1 MKLPLKILI
10 HAIYWIVF
18 SMFSMVV
25 SLGEASGDWKHIKNL
40 TPHFLINLF
49 WAAIIFYLFYF
60 YFIRFFEKKQFVKYL
75 VFSVLSSIVLTL
87 MLMPLHKFFYPQFE
101 VFNHRYMIPPIAGTF
116 IIAQCGSL
124 VKGFEN
130 WFSDIQLKSE
140 LEARNLRNEL
150 ELLKSQINPHFL
162 FNSLNNID
170 SLIRTSPE
178 NASTSL
184 ITLSDMLRYM
194 IYETR
199 TDRVPLNKEI
209 VYIKNYIRLQQLR
222 FRDKDYIRVTYPE
235 VCESM
240 QIAPMILIPFI
251 ENAFKYANN
260 PGKSPVIE
268 IAMQCKDNILS
279 FSCSNSYKNE
289 KPEDEITSG
298 VGLENVRRRL
308 ELLYSSNYHL
318 AIFDENSVYK
328 VELTIQLT

>member
-18 SMFSMVV
+18 SMFSMVI
-25 SLGEASGDWKHIKNL
+25 SLGEASGDWKNIKNL

-60 YFIRFFEKKQFVKYL
+60 YFIRFFEKKQFAKYL
-75 VFSVLSSIVLTL
+75 VFSILSSISLTL
-87 MLMPLHKFFYPQFE
+87 MLMPLHTFFYPQFE
-101 VFNHRYMIPPIAGTF
+101 VFNYKYIVPPMAGTF

-130 WFSDIQLKSE
+130 WFTDIQLKNE
-140 LEARNLRNEL
+140 LDAKNLRNEL

-184 ITLSDMLRYM
+184 ITLSEMLRYM

-199 TDRVPLNKEI
+199 TDNVPLNKEI
-209 VYIKNYIRLQQLR
+209 VYIKNYIQLQQLR
-222 FRDKDYIRVTYPE
+222 FRDKEYIRVTYPE
-235 VCESM
+235 ICEGI

-251 ENAFKYANN
+251 ENAFKYAYNQ
-260 PGKSPVIE
+260 GKLPVIE
-268 IAMQCKDNILS
+268 IAMQCKDGTLH
-279 FSCSNSYKNE
+279 FSCSNYCKQE
-289 KPEDEITSG
+289 KSDDENTSG
-298 VGLENVRRRL
+298 VGLENVKRRL
-308 ELLYSSNYHL
+308 ELLYPSNYQL
-318 AIFDENSVYK
+318 AIFDENYVFK